1 MHYYFFAAASASLP
15 RRFVSPESIFICSSC
30 IISAC
35 FLSSYSFFVFFS
47 FLCIIH
53 VHFKKSINW
62 VAPVVRWCFLF
73 PFLSPDFPS
82 SLGKSP
88 SIKFSE
94 LGYWILNISL
104 YSFRRNFDL
113 SLFQEHT
120 EVVTSLLGFVSSI
133 FSVTRF
139 FLFFLFLDQLQ
150 NKINCIGIIILKVF
164 KILSSISIKIVFPL
178 SVVIKTMLTCWMPL
192 QLHKRKVCYVR
203 GLSYTNIIKY
213 LLQLYF
219 HLIYFI
225 YNNKSSESF
234 HPPARRHIENAIFLF
249 LVRGAEKA
257 FQV

>member
-15 RRFVSPESIFICSSC
+15 RIFVSPESIFICSSC

-53 VHFKKSINW
+53 VYFKKSINW

-120 EVVTSLLGFVSSI
+120 EVVTSLLGFVSS
-133 FSVTRF
+133 TK
-139 FLFFLFLDQLQ
+139 LE
-150 NKINCIGIIILKVF
+150 KILKKNSVAPTTDF
-164 KILSSISIKIVFPL
+164 KKFWSAYKQNLYCHCIVY
-178 SVVIKTMLTCWMPL
+178 KT
-192 QLHKRKVCYVR
+192 
-203 GLSYTNIIKY
+203 
-213 LLQLYF
+213 
-219 HLIYFI
+219 
-225 YNNKSSESF
+225 
-234 HPPARRHIENAIFLF
+234 
-249 LVRGAEKA
+249 
-257 FQV
+257 

>member
-15 RRFVSPESIFICSSC
+15 RRFVSPETNFICSSC

-120 EVVTSLLGFVSSI
+120 EVVTSLLGFVSS
-133 FSVTRF
+133 TK
-139 FLFFLFLDQLQ
+139 LE
-150 NKINCIGIIILKVF
+150 KILKKNSVAPTTDF
-164 KILSSISIKIVFPL
+164 KKFWSAYKQNLYCHCIVC
-178 SVVIKTMLTCWMPL
+178 KT
-192 QLHKRKVCYVR
+192 
-203 GLSYTNIIKY
+203 
-213 LLQLYF
+213 
-219 HLIYFI
+219 
-225 YNNKSSESF
+225 
-234 HPPARRHIENAIFLF
+234 
-249 LVRGAEKA
+249 
-257 FQV
+257 